1 LRLAQTY
8 LPMNIR
14 TVAEKVETHNDFH
27 RTRRCGYAFFQGYFF
42 SRPELLARNDFPPN
56 QMNRLL
62 VLQAVNRPPMD
73 VEEVA
78 RESRPKRPSAFAYC
92 AI

>member
-1 LRLAQTY
+1 
-8 LPMNIR
+8 MNIR
-14 TVAEKVETHNDFH
+14 TAAEKVEPHNDFH

-42 SRPELLARNDFPPN
+42 SRPELLARNDIRPN

-78 RESRPKRPSAFAYC
+78 RESRPKRTSAFAYC